1 MEGWNKPMSYIE
13 VLERDE
19 EDNPLKIS
27 IDGKVYESF
36 GTGLFFIPLM
46 DIENLK
52 LGMLDNLGIS
62 VIVVERVEEG
72 GREIVGIPY
81 TILDTEVQYTGSRA
95 YARIFQFKPRKYLH
109 VRSGGRKVFF
119 MDVLEAYFYAL
130 GMVEKLDLRVI
141 PSHKDGWHF
150 DSEIAEAYLEIELG
164 SNMTVRQAVEEV
176 KGIFR
181 KIDQLAVNILG
192 DILREK
198 ERKKGV

>member
-1 MEGWNKPMSYIE
+1 MGETAPYRLE
-13 VLERDE
+13 VLKWDE
-19 EDNPLKIS
+19 WNYPVKLS
-27 IDGKVYESF
+27 VNGNVYESLDS
-36 GTGLFFIPLM
+36 GLFFIPLK
-46 DIENLK
+46 DIEDLR
-52 LGMLDNLGIS
+52 LGVLGNLGIS

-95 YARIFQFKPRKYLH
+95 YVRIFQFKPRKYLH

-119 MDVLEAYFYAL
+119 TDALEAYFYAL
-130 GMVEKLDLRVI
+130 GMVEKLDPRVI
-141 PSHKDGWHF
+141 PAHKDGWHF
-150 DSEIAEAYLEIELG
+150 DSEIAEAYLEIELKPD
-164 SNMTVRQAVEEV
+164 MTVRQAVDEV

-181 KIDQLAVNILG
+181 KIDQLAANILG

>member
-1 MEGWNKPMSYIE
+1 MGETAPYRLE
-13 VLERDE
+13 VLQWDE
-19 EDNPLKIS
+19 WNYPVKLS
-27 IDGKVYESF
+27 VNGNVYESLDS
-36 GTGLFFIPLM
+36 GLFFIPLK
-46 DIENLK
+46 DIEDLR
-52 LGMLDNLGIS
+52 LGVLGNLGIS

-130 GMVEKLDLRVI
+130 GMVEKLDPRVI
-141 PSHKDGWHF
+141 PAHKDEWHF
-150 DSEIAEAYLEIELG
+150 DSEIAEAYLEIELKPD
-164 SNMTVRQAVEEV
+164 MTVRQAVEEV

-181 KIDQLAVNILG
+181 KIDQLAANILG

>member
-1 MEGWNKPMSYIE
+1 MGETAPYRLE
-13 VLERDE
+13 VLKWDE
-19 EDNPLKIS
+19 WNYPVKLS
-27 IDGKVYESF
+27 VNGNVYESLDS
-36 GTGLFFIPLM
+36 GLFFIPLK
-46 DIENLK
+46 DIEDLR
-52 LGMLDNLGIS
+52 LGVLGNLGIS

-95 YARIFQFKPRKYLH
+95 YVRIFQFKPRKYLH

-119 MDVLEAYFYAL
+119 MDALEAYFYAL
-130 GMVEKLDLRVI
+130 GMVEKLDPRVI
-141 PSHKDGWHF
+141 PAHKDGWHF
-150 DSEIAEAYLEIELG
+150 DSEIAEAYLEIELKPD
-164 SNMTVRQAVEEV
+164 MTVRQAVEEV

-181 KIDQLAVNILG
+181 KIDQLAANILG

>member
-1 MEGWNKPMSYIE
+1 MGETAPYRLE
-13 VLERDE
+13 VLKWDER
-19 EDNPLKIS
+19 NYPVKLS
-27 IDGKVYESF
+27 VNGNVYESLDS
-36 GTGLFFIPLM
+36 GLFFIPLK
-46 DIENLK
+46 DIEDLR
-52 LGMLDNLGIS
+52 LGVLGNLGIS

-130 GMVEKLDLRVI
+130 GMVEKLDPRVI
-141 PSHKDGWHF
+141 PAHKDGWHF
-150 DSEIAEAYLEIELG
+150 DSEIAEAYLEIELKPD
-164 SNMTVRQAVEEV
+164 MTVRQAVEEV

-181 KIDQLAVNILG
+181 KIDQLAANILG

>member
-1 MEGWNKPMSYIE
+1 MSETAPYRLE
-13 VLERDE
+13 VLEWDE
-19 EDNPLKIS
+19 WNYPVKLS
-27 IDGKVYESF
+27 VNGNVYESLDS
-36 GTGLFFIPLM
+36 GLFFIPLK
-46 DIENLK
+46 DIEDLR
-52 LGMLDNLGIS
+52 LGVLGNLGIL

-130 GMVEKLDLRVI
+130 GMVEKLDPRVI
-141 PSHKDGWHF
+141 PAHKDEWHF
-150 DSEIAEAYLEIELG
+150 DSEIAEAYLEIELKPD
-164 SNMTVRQAVEEV
+164 MTVRQAVEEV

-181 KIDQLAVNILG
+181 KIDQLAANILG

>member
-1 MEGWNKPMSYIE
+1 MGETAPYRLE
-13 VLERDE
+13 VLEWDE
-19 EDNPLKIS
+19 WNYPVKLS
-27 IDGKVYESF
+27 VNGNVYQSLDS
-36 GTGLFFIPLM
+36 GLFFIPLK
-46 DIENLK
+46 DIED
-52 LGMLDNLGIS
+52 LGLDMLGNLGIS

-95 YARIFQFKPRKYLH
+95 YARIFQFKPRKHLH

-130 GMVEKLDLRVI
+130 GMVEKLDPRVI
-141 PSHKDGWHF
+141 PAHKDGWHF
-150 DSEIAEAYLEIELG
+150 DSEIAEAYLEIELKPD
-164 SNMTVRQAVEEV
+164 MTVKQAVEQV

-181 KIDQLAVNILG
+181 KIDQLAANIFG

>member
-1 MEGWNKPMSYIE
+1 MGETAPYRLE
-13 VLERDE
+13 VLEWDE
-19 EDNPLKIS
+19 WNYPVKLS
-27 IDGKVYESF
+27 VNGNVYESLDS
-36 GTGLFFIPLM
+36 GLFFIPLK
-46 DIENLK
+46 DIEDLR
-52 LGMLDNLGIS
+52 LGVLGNLGIS

-130 GMVEKLDLRVI
+130 GMVEKLDPRVI
-141 PSHKDGWHF
+141 PAHKDEWHF
-150 DSEIAEAYLEIELG
+150 DSEIAEAYLEIELKPD
-164 SNMTVRQAVEEV
+164 MTVRQAVEEV

-181 KIDQLAVNILG
+181 KIDQLAAKILG

>member
-1 MEGWNKPMSYIE
+1 MSETAPYRLE
-13 VLERDE
+13 VLEWDE
-19 EDNPLKIS
+19 WNYPVKLS
-27 IDGKVYESF
+27 VNGNVYESLDS
-36 GTGLFFIPLM
+36 GLFFIPLK
-46 DIENLK
+46 DIEDLR
-52 LGMLDNLGIS
+52 LGVLGNLGIL

-81 TILDTEVQYTGSRA
+81 TILYTEVQYTGSRA

-130 GMVEKLDLRVI
+130 GMVEKLDPRVI
-141 PSHKDGWHF
+141 PAHKDEWHF
-150 DSEIAEAYLEIELG
+150 DSEIAEAYLEIELKPD
-164 SNMTVRQAVEEV
+164 MTVRQAVEEV

-181 KIDQLAVNILG
+181 KIDQLAANILG

>member
-1 MEGWNKPMSYIE
+1 MGETAPYRLE
-13 VLERDE
+13 VLEWDE
-19 EDNPLKIS
+19 WNYPVKLS
-27 IDGKVYESF
+27 VSGNVYESLDS
-36 GTGLFFIPLM
+36 GLFFIPLK
-46 DIENLK
+46 DIEDLR
-52 LGMLDNLGIS
+52 LGVLGNLGIL

-130 GMVEKLDLRVI
+130 GMVEKLDPRVI
-141 PSHKDGWHF
+141 PAHKDEWHF
-150 DSEIAEAYLEIELG
+150 DSEIAEAYLEIELKPD
-164 SNMTVRQAVEEV
+164 MTVRQAVEEV

-181 KIDQLAVNILG
+181 KIDQLAANILG

>member
-1 MEGWNKPMSYIE
+1 MGETAPYRLE
-13 VLERDE
+13 VLEWDE
-19 EDNPLKIS
+19 WNYPVKLS
-27 IDGKVYESF
+27 VNGNVYESLDS
-36 GTGLFFIPLM
+36 GLFFIPLK
-46 DIENLK
+46 DIEDLR
-52 LGMLDNLGIS
+52 LGVLSNLGIS

-119 MDVLEAYFYAL
+119 MAVLEAYFYAW
-130 GMVEKLDLRVI
+130 GMVEKLDPRVI
-141 PSHKDGWHF
+141 PAHKDEWHF
-150 DSEIAEAYLEIELG
+150 DSEIAEAYLEIELKPD
-164 SNMTVRQAVEEV
+164 MTVRQAVEEV

-181 KIDQLAVNILG
+181 KIDQSAANILG

>member
-1 MEGWNKPMSYIE
+1 MGETAPYRLE
-13 VLERDE
+13 VLKWDE
-19 EDNPLKIS
+19 WNYPVKLS
-27 IDGKVYESF
+27 VNGNVYELLDS
-36 GTGLFFIPLM
+36 GLFFIPLK
-46 DIENLK
+46 DIEDLR
-52 LGMLDNLGIS
+52 LGVLGNLGIS

-95 YARIFQFKPRKYLH
+95 YVRIFQFKPRKYLH

-119 MDVLEAYFYAL
+119 MDALEAYFYAL
-130 GMVEKLDLRVI
+130 GMVEKLDPRVI
-141 PSHKDGWHF
+141 PAHKDGWHF
-150 DSEIAEAYLEIELG
+150 DSEIAEAYLEIELKPD
-164 SNMTVRQAVEEV
+164 MTVRQAVEEV

-181 KIDQLAVNILG
+181 KIDQLAANILG

>member
-1 MEGWNKPMSYIE
+1 MGETAPYRLE
-13 VLERDE
+13 VLKWDE
-19 EDNPLKIS
+19 WNYPVKLS
-27 IDGKVYESF
+27 VNGNVYESLDS
-36 GTGLFFIPLM
+36 GLFFIPLK
-46 DIENLK
+46 DIEDLR
-52 LGMLDNLGIS
+52 LGVLGNLGIS

-72 GREIVGIPY
+72 GREIVGIPC

-130 GMVEKLDLRVI
+130 GMVEKLDPRVI
-141 PSHKDGWHF
+141 PAHKDEWHF
-150 DSEIAEAYLEIELG
+150 DSEIAEAYLEIELKPD
-164 SNMTVRQAVEEV
+164 MTVRQTVEEV

-181 KIDQLAVNILG
+181 KIDQLAANILG

>member
-1 MEGWNKPMSYIE
+1 MGETAPYRLE
-13 VLERDE
+13 VLEWDE
-19 EDNPLKIS
+19 WNNPVKLS
-27 IDGKVYESF
+27 VNGNVYESLDS
-36 GTGLFFIPLM
+36 GLFFIPLK
-46 DIENLK
+46 DIEDLR
-52 LGMLDNLGIS
+52 LGVLGNLGIS

-130 GMVEKLDLRVI
+130 GMVEKLDPRVI
-141 PSHKDGWHF
+141 PAHKDGWHF
-150 DSEIAEAYLEIELG
+150 DSEIAEAYLEIELKPD
-164 SNMTVRQAVEEV
+164 MTVRQAVDEV

-181 KIDQLAVNILG
+181 KIDHLAANILG

>member
-1 MEGWNKPMSYIE
+1 MGETASYRLE
-13 VLERDE
+13 VLKWDE
-19 EDNPLKIS
+19 WNYPVKLS
-27 IDGKVYESF
+27 VNGNVYESLDS
-36 GTGLFFIPLM
+36 GLFFIPLK
-46 DIENLK
+46 DIEDLR
-52 LGMLDNLGIS
+52 LGVLGNLGIS

-95 YARIFQFKPRKYLH
+95 YVRIFQFKPRKYLH

-130 GMVEKLDLRVI
+130 GMVEKLDPRVI
-141 PSHKDGWHF
+141 PAHKDEWHF
-150 DSEIAEAYLEIELG
+150 DSEIAEAYLEIELKPD
-164 SNMTVRQAVEEV
+164 MTVRQAVEEV

-181 KIDQLAVNILG
+181 KIDQLAANILG

>member
-1 MEGWNKPMSYIE
+1 MGETAPYRLE
-13 VLERDE
+13 VLKWDE
-19 EDNPLKIS
+19 WNYPVKLS
-27 IDGKVYESF
+27 VNGNVYESLDS
-36 GTGLFFIPLM
+36 GLFFIPLK
-46 DIENLK
+46 DIEDLR
-52 LGMLDNLGIS
+52 LGVLGNLGIS

-95 YARIFQFKPRKYLH
+95 YVRIFQFKPRKYLH

-130 GMVEKLDLRVI
+130 GIVEKLDPRVI
-141 PSHKDGWHF
+141 PAHKDGWHF
-150 DSEIAEAYLEIELG
+150 DSEIAEAYLEIELKPD
-164 SNMTVRQAVEEV
+164 MTVRQAVEEV

-181 KIDQLAVNILG
+181 KIDQLAANILG

>member
-1 MEGWNKPMSYIE
+1 MGETAPYRLE
-13 VLERDE
+13 VLEWDE
-19 EDNPLKIS
+19 WNYPVKLS
-27 IDGKVYESF
+27 VNGNVYESLDS
-36 GTGLFFIPLM
+36 GLFFIPLK
-46 DIENLK
+46 DIEDLR
-52 LGMLDNLGIS
+52 LGVLGNLGIS

-130 GMVEKLDLRVI
+130 GMVEKLDPRVI
-141 PSHKDGWHF
+141 PAHKDGWHF
-150 DSEIAEAYLEIELG
+150 DSEIAEAYLEIELKPD
-164 SNMTVRQAVEEV
+164 MTVRQAVEEV

-181 KIDQLAVNILG
+181 KIDQLAANILG

>member
-1 MEGWNKPMSYIE
+1 MGETAPYRLE
-13 VLERDE
+13 VLKWDE
-19 EDNPLKIS
+19 WNYPVKLS
-27 IDGKVYESF
+27 VNGNVYESLDS
-36 GTGLFFIPLM
+36 GLFFIPLK
-46 DIENLK
+46 DIEDLR
-52 LGMLDNLGIS
+52 LGVLGNLGIS

-95 YARIFQFKPRKYLH
+95 YVRIFQFKPRKYLH

-119 MDVLEAYFYAL
+119 MDALEAYFYAL
-130 GMVEKLDLRVI
+130 GMVEKLDPRVI
-141 PSHKDGWHF
+141 PAHKDGWHF
-150 DSEIAEAYLEIELG
+150 DSEIAEAYLEIELKPD
-164 SNMTVRQAVEEV
+164 MTVRQAVDEV

-181 KIDQLAVNILG
+181 KIDQLAANILG

>member
-1 MEGWNKPMSYIE
+1 MGETAPYRLE
-13 VLERDE
+13 VLEWDE
-19 EDNPLKIS
+19 WNYPVKLS
-27 IDGKVYESF
+27 VNGNVYESLDS
-36 GTGLFFIPLM
+36 GLFFIPLK
-46 DIENLK
+46 DIEDLR
-52 LGMLDNLGIS
+52 LGVLGNLGIS

-72 GREIVGIPY
+72 GREIVGIPC

-130 GMVEKLDLRVI
+130 GMVEKLDPRVI
-141 PSHKDGWHF
+141 PAHKDEWHF
-150 DSEIAEAYLEIELG
+150 DSEIAEAYLEIELKPD
-164 SNMTVRQAVEEV
+164 MTVRQAVEEV

-181 KIDQLAVNILG
+181 KIDQLAAKILG

>member
-1 MEGWNKPMSYIE
+1 MGETAPYRLE
-13 VLERDE
+13 VLKWDE
-19 EDNPLKIS
+19 WNYPVKLS
-27 IDGKVYESF
+27 VNGNVYESLDS
-36 GTGLFFIPLM
+36 GLFFIPLK
-46 DIENLK
+46 DIEDLR
-52 LGMLDNLGIS
+52 LGVLGNLGIS

-95 YARIFQFKPRKYLH
+95 YVRIFQFKPRKYLH

-130 GMVEKLDLRVI
+130 GMVEKLDPRVI
-141 PSHKDGWHF
+141 PAHKDEWHF
-150 DSEIAEAYLEIELG
+150 DSEIAEAYLEIELKPD
-164 SNMTVRQAVEEV
+164 MTVRQTVEEV

-181 KIDQLAVNILG
+181 KIDQLAANILG

>member
-1 MEGWNKPMSYIE
+1 MGETAPYRLE
-13 VLERDE
+13 VLEWDE
-19 EDNPLKIS
+19 WNYPVKLS
-27 IDGKVYESF
+27 VNGNVYESLDS
-36 GTGLFFIPLM
+36 GLFFIPLK
-46 DIENLK
+46 DIEDLR
-52 LGMLDNLGIS
+52 LGVLGNLGIS

-130 GMVEKLDLRVI
+130 GMVEKLDPRVI
-141 PSHKDGWHF
+141 PAHKDEWHF
-150 DSEIAEAYLEIELG
+150 DSEIAEAYLEIELKPD
-164 SNMTVRQAVEEV
+164 MTVRQTVEEV

-181 KIDQLAVNILG
+181 KIDQLAANILG

>member
-1 MEGWNKPMSYIE
+1 MGETAPYRLE
-13 VLERDE
+13 VLEWDE
-19 EDNPLKIS
+19 WNYPVKLS
-27 IDGKVYESF
+27 VNGNVYESLDS
-36 GTGLFFIPLM
+36 GLFFIPLK
-46 DIENLK
+46 DIEDLR
-52 LGMLDNLGIS
+52 LGVLGNLGIS

-130 GMVEKLDLRVI
+130 GMVEKLDPRVI
-141 PSHKDGWHF
+141 PAHKDGWHF
-150 DSEIAEAYLEIELG
+150 DSEIAEAYLEIELKPD
-164 SNMTVRQAVEEV
+164 MTVRQAVEEV

>member
-1 MEGWNKPMSYIE
+1 MGETAPYRLE
-13 VLERDE
+13 VLKWDE
-19 EDNPLKIS
+19 WNYPVKLS
-27 IDGKVYESF
+27 VNGNVYESLDS
-36 GTGLFFIPLM
+36 GLFFIPLK
-46 DIENLK
+46 DIEDLR
-52 LGMLDNLGIS
+52 LGVLGNLGIS

-130 GMVEKLDLRVI
+130 GMVEKLDPRVI
-141 PSHKDGWHF
+141 PAHKDGWHF
-150 DSEIAEAYLEIELG
+150 DSEIAEAYLEIELKPD
-164 SNMTVRQAVEEV
+164 MTVRQAVEEV

-181 KIDQLAVNILG
+181 KIDQLAANILG

>member
-1 MEGWNKPMSYIE
+1 MGETAPYRLE
-13 VLERDE
+13 VLKWDE
-19 EDNPLKIS
+19 WNYPVKLTVN
-27 IDGKVYESF
+27 GNVYESLDS
-36 GTGLFFIPLM
+36 GLFFIPLK
-46 DIENLK
+46 DIEDLR
-52 LGMLDNLGIS
+52 LGVLGNLGIS

-119 MDVLEAYFYAL
+119 MDALEAYFYAL
-130 GMVEKLDLRVI
+130 GMVEKLDPRVI
-141 PSHKDGWHF
+141 PAHKDGWHF
-150 DSEIAEAYLEIELG
+150 DSEIAEAYLEIELKPD
-164 SNMTVRQAVEEV
+164 MTVRQAVDEV

-181 KIDQLAVNILG
+181 KIDQLAANILG

>member
-1 MEGWNKPMSYIE
+1 MGETAPYRLE
-13 VLERDE
+13 VLKWDER
-19 EDNPLKIS
+19 NYPVKLS
-27 IDGKVYESF
+27 VNGNVYESLDS
-36 GTGLFFIPLM
+36 GLFFIPLK
-46 DIENLK
+46 DIEDLR
-52 LGMLDNLGIS
+52 LGVLGNLGIS

-130 GMVEKLDLRVI
+130 GMVEKLDPRVI
-141 PSHKDGWHF
+141 PAHKDEWHF
-150 DSEIAEAYLEIELG
+150 DSEIAEAYLEIELKPD
-164 SNMTVRQAVEEV
+164 MTVRQAVEEV

-181 KIDQLAVNILG
+181 KIDQLAANILG

>member
-1 MEGWNKPMSYIE
+1 VGETAPYRLE
-13 VLERDE
+13 VLEWDE
-19 EDNPLKIS
+19 WNYPVKLS
-27 IDGKVYESF
+27 VNGNVYESLDS
-36 GTGLFFIPLM
+36 GLFFIPLK
-46 DIENLK
+46 DIEDLR
-52 LGMLDNLGIS
+52 LGVLGNLGIL

-130 GMVEKLDLRVI
+130 GMVEKLDPRVI
-141 PSHKDGWHF
+141 PAHKDEWHF
-150 DSEIAEAYLEIELG
+150 DSEIAEAYLEIELKPD
-164 SNMTVRQAVEEV
+164 MTVRQAVEEV

-181 KIDQLAVNILG
+181 KIDQLSANILG

>member
-1 MEGWNKPMSYIE
+1 MGETAPYRLE
-13 VLERDE
+13 VLKWDE
-19 EDNPLKIS
+19 WNYPVKLS
-27 IDGKVYESF
+27 VNGNVYESLDS
-36 GTGLFFIPLM
+36 GLFFIPLK
-46 DIENLK
+46 DIEDLR
-52 LGMLDNLGIS
+52 LGVLGNLGIS

-119 MDVLEAYFYAL
+119 MDALEAYFYAL
-130 GMVEKLDLRVI
+130 GMVEKLDPRVI
-141 PSHKDGWHF
+141 PAHKDGWHF
-150 DSEIAEAYLEIELG
+150 DSEIAEAYLEIELKPD
-164 SNMTVRQAVEEV
+164 MTVRQAVEEV

-181 KIDQLAVNILG
+181 KIDQLAANILG

>member
-1 MEGWNKPMSYIE
+1 MGETAPYRLE
-13 VLERDE
+13 VLKWDE
-19 EDNPLKIS
+19 WNYPVKLS
-27 IDGKVYESF
+27 VNGNVYESLDS
-36 GTGLFFIPLM
+36 GLFFIPLK
-46 DIENLK
+46 DIEDLR
-52 LGMLDNLGIS
+52 LGVLGNLGIS

-81 TILDTEVQYTGSRA
+81 TILDTEVQYIGSRA

-130 GMVEKLDLRVI
+130 GMVEKLDPRVI
-141 PSHKDGWHF
+141 PAHKDEWHF
-150 DSEIAEAYLEIELG
+150 DSEIAEAYLEIELKPD
-164 SNMTVRQAVEEV
+164 MTVRQAVDEV

-181 KIDQLAVNILG
+181 KIDQLAANILG

>member
-1 MEGWNKPMSYIE
+1 MGETVPYRLE
-13 VLERDE
+13 VLEWDE
-19 EDNPLKIS
+19 WNNPVKLS
-27 IDGKVYESF
+27 VNGNVYESF
-36 GTGLFFIPLM
+36 DSGLFFIPLK
-46 DIENLK
+46 DIEDLRLCV
-52 LGMLDNLGIS
+52 LGNLGIS

-95 YARIFQFKPRKYLH
+95 YARIFQFKPRKHLH

-130 GMVEKLDLRVI
+130 GMVEKLDPRVI
-141 PSHKDGWHF
+141 PAHKDGWHF
-150 DSEIAEAYLEIELG
+150 DSEIAEAYLEIELKPD
-164 SNMTVRQAVEEV
+164 MTVKQAVEQV

-181 KIDQLAVNILG
+181 KIDQLAANIFG

>member
-1 MEGWNKPMSYIE
+1 MGETAPYRLE
-13 VLERDE
+13 VLKWDE
-19 EDNPLKIS
+19 WNYPVKLS
-27 IDGKVYESF
+27 VNGNVYESLDS
-36 GTGLFFIPLM
+36 GLFFIPLK
-46 DIENLK
+46 DIEDLR
-52 LGMLDNLGIS
+52 LGVLGNLGIS

-130 GMVEKLDLRVI
+130 GMVEKLDPRVI
-141 PSHKDGWHF
+141 PAHKDEWHF
-150 DSEIAEAYLEIELG
+150 DSEIAEAYLEIELKPD
-164 SNMTVRQAVEEV
+164 MTVRQAVEEV

-181 KIDQLAVNILG
+181 KIDQLAANILG

>member
-1 MEGWNKPMSYIE
+1 MGETAPYRLE
-13 VLERDE
+13 VLEWDE
-19 EDNPLKIS
+19 WNYPVKLS
-27 IDGKVYESF
+27 VNGNVYESLDS
-36 GTGLFFIPLM
+36 GLFFIPLK
-46 DIENLK
+46 DIEDLRLVV
-52 LGMLDNLGIS
+52 LGNLGIS

-130 GMVEKLDLRVI
+130 GMVEKLDPRVI
-141 PSHKDGWHF
+141 PAHKDGWHF
-150 DSEIAEAYLEIELG
+150 DSEIAEAYLEIELKPD
-164 SNMTVRQAVEEV
+164 MAVRQAVAEV

-181 KIDQLAVNILG
+181 KIDQLAANILG

>member
-1 MEGWNKPMSYIE
+1 MGETASYRLE
-13 VLERDE
+13 VLQWDE
-19 EDNPLKIS
+19 WNYPVKLS
-27 IDGKVYESF
+27 VNGNVYESLDS
-36 GTGLFFIPLM
+36 GLFFIPLK
-46 DIENLK
+46 DIEDLR
-52 LGMLDNLGIS
+52 LGVLGNLGIS

-130 GMVEKLDLRVI
+130 GMVEKLDPRVI
-141 PSHKDGWHF
+141 PAHKDGWHF
-150 DSEIAEAYLEIELG
+150 DSEIAEAYLEIELKPD
-164 SNMTVRQAVEEV
+164 MTVRQAVEEV

-181 KIDQLAVNILG
+181 KIDHLAANILG

>member
-1 MEGWNKPMSYIE
+1 MGETAPYRLE
-13 VLERDE
+13 VLEWDE
-19 EDNPLKIS
+19 WNYPVKLS
-27 IDGKVYESF
+27 VNGNVYESLDS
-36 GTGLFFIPLM
+36 GLFFIPLK
-46 DIENLK
+46 DIEDLR
-52 LGMLDNLGIS
+52 LGVLGNLGIS

-95 YARIFQFKPRKYLH
+95 YVRIFQFKPRKYLH

-130 GMVEKLDLRVI
+130 GMVEKLDPRVI
-141 PSHKDGWHF
+141 PAHKDEWHF
-150 DSEIAEAYLEIELG
+150 DSEIAEAYLEIELKPD
-164 SNMTVRQAVEEV
+164 MTVRQAVEEV

-181 KIDQLAVNILG
+181 KIDQLAANILG

>member
-1 MEGWNKPMSYIE
+1 MGETASYRLE
-13 VLERDE
+13 VLQWDE
-19 EDNPLKIS
+19 WNYPVKLS
-27 IDGKVYESF
+27 VNGNVYESLDS
-36 GTGLFFIPLM
+36 GLFFIPLK
-46 DIENLK
+46 DIEDLR
-52 LGMLDNLGIS
+52 LGVLGNLGIS

-130 GMVEKLDLRVI
+130 GMVEKLDPRVI
-141 PSHKDGWHF
+141 PAHKDGWHF
-150 DSEIAEAYLEIELG
+150 GSEIAEAYFEIELKPD
-164 SNMTVRQAVEEV
+164 MTVRQAVEEV

-181 KIDQLAVNILG
+181 KIDHLAATILG

>member
-1 MEGWNKPMSYIE
+1 MGETAPYRLE
-13 VLERDE
+13 VLKWDE
-19 EDNPLKIS
+19 WNYPVKLS
-27 IDGKVYESF
+27 VNGNVYGSLDS
-36 GTGLFFIPLM
+36 GLFFIPLK
-46 DIENLK
+46 DIEDLR
-52 LGMLDNLGIS
+52 LGVLGNLGIS

-130 GMVEKLDLRVI
+130 GMVEKLDPRVI
-141 PSHKDGWHF
+141 PAHKDGWHF
-150 DSEIAEAYLEIELG
+150 DSEIAEAYLEIELKPD
-164 SNMTVRQAVEEV
+164 MTVRQAVAEV

-181 KIDQLAVNILG
+181 KIDQLAANILG

>member
-1 MEGWNKPMSYIE
+1 MGETAPYRLE
-13 VLERDE
+13 VLKWDE
-19 EDNPLKIS
+19 WNYPVKLS
-27 IDGKVYESF
+27 VNGNVYESLDS
-36 GTGLFFIPLM
+36 GLFFIPLK
-46 DIENLK
+46 DIEDLR
-52 LGMLDNLGIS
+52 LGVLGNLGIS

-130 GMVEKLDLRVI
+130 GMVEKLDPRVI
-141 PSHKDGWHF
+141 PAHKDGWHF
-150 DSEIAEAYLEIELG
+150 DSEIAEAYLEIELKPD
-164 SNMTVRQAVEEV
+164 MTVRQAVAEV

-181 KIDQLAVNILG
+181 KIDQLAANILG